1 MTRIEAFNKI
11 KPLDA
16 LAQHK
21 NGALIQTKGDIVTE
35 FFKWN
40 HSIKIG
46 DKTFPIE
53 HGVLIVIICLA
64 MYYTDGDF
72 NDVYLRMVLETLKE
86 NRIYTTA
93 QALNYMDDIVEQDKK
108 NNRVSDGEDLWLDE
122 VMSSLGPEWD
132 IY

>member
-1 MTRIEAFNKI
+1 MNFKGDKMTKIEAFNKI

-21 NGALIQTKGDIVTE
+21 NGALIQTQRILYRI
-35 FFKWN
+35 FKWN

-93 QALNYMDDIVEQDKK
+93 QV
-108 NNRVSDGEDLWLDE
+108 
-122 VMSSLGPEWD
+122 
-132 IY
+132 